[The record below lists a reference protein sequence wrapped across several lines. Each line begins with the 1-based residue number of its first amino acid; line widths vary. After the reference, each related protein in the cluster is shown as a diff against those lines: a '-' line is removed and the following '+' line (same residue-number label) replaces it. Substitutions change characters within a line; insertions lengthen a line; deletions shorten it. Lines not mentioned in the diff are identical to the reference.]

1 MTSIFSLVE
10 MEKFEGELKWFGQ
23 GYGGMVHS
31 TITFLEYLLFALTFF
46 FFFLKWNQQLHI
58 SYWSGTRWQKLSVT
72 TT

>member
-46 FFFLKWNQQLHI
+46 FFF
-58 SYWSGTRWQKLSVT
+58 
-72 TT
+72 